1 MFVEI
6 FRFEIQSRLRRPAVY
21 LYFLGIFI
29 FTLFAFSTGSLPVG
43 KRNISILLS

>member
-6 FRFEIQSRLRRPAVY
+6 FLFEIRNRIRRPAVY

-29 FTLFAFSTGSLPVG
+29 FYTLRLYHGVIAGG
-43 KRNISILLS
+43 